1 MKSDNYLSKL
11 ILILSILVSI
21 LVFIVFPMVLE
32 NTSHEEIA
40 IHTIRDTWQDNQ
52 LLLPA
57 PTKFAVTFADHNI
70 IRIIMLSVLI
80 FAGVLF
86 EVICRNKMITG
97 TYHSVSLLLCIM
109 LGAYLFLACIVPY
122 IPLSSLDCG

>member
-11 ILILSILVSI
+11 ILILSILVSTS
-21 LVFIVFPMVLE
+21 VFIVFPVILRDS
-32 NTSHEEIA
+32 SHEEIP
-40 IHTIRDTWQDNQ
+40 IHTIRDTWQEDY

-57 PTKFAVTFADHNI
+57 PTKFAITFADHNI

-122 IPLSSLDCG
+122 IPLSFLNCG